1 MTLAERVIARRKE
14 LNMTQEE
21 LAHRMGLKSRSSISK
36 IESGRPAEPKT
47 YERLSQALDVSVA
60 YLMGVD
66 ESPEAKATFEATI
79 LQDEDVMEMVHL
91 YLSKG
96 PEERAVLK
104 QTARLMPNAKKRP
117 PYIDQILK

>member
-1 MTLAERVIARRKE
+1 MTLAKRVIARRKK

-21 LAHRMGLKSRSSISK
+21 LAHKMGLKSRSSISK

-47 YERLSQALDVSVA
+47 YEMLSRALDVSIA

-66 ESPEAKATFEATI
+66 ESPEEKATFEATI
-79 LQDEDVMEMVHL
+79 LQDEDVMEMVRL

-96 PEERAVLK
+96 PEERAAIK
-104 QTARLMPNAKKRP
+104 QMVRLMPNAK
-117 PYIDQILK
+117 